1 MSNTSNKVK
10 NIIKTVF
17 NLSLDEISDEASP
30 DTVDTWDSLSHM
42 NLITALEEEFNV
54 EFEPDEILDMMNYKL
69 ILNVLSSKLGMLSE
83 Y

>member
-17 NLSLDEISDEASP
+17 NLSVDEISDDASP
-30 DTVDTWDSLSHM
+30 DTVDAWDSLSHM
-42 NLITALEEEFNV
+42 NLITALEEEFNI